1 MPDKPRP
8 PAAPPAPAS
17 PAERDA
23 EAHLREALGMHRL
36 TEGEEFIDDDTF
48 SKIHRAP
55 PPLEED
61 ELLLEEVVTV
71 LPPRG
76 APTQPPAARRPATPT
91 PQDVADLE
99 ARLHCGR
106 DRDEVARAALALA
119 RAYASAAGLLVV
131 NRDVIAG
138 LAGDGDGIARRL
150 DGIMIAG
157 EARTLFAGPLQSGRP
172 HRGPGPRRGN
182 DARLLRAM
190 GRVDV
195 REVLIVPIAIRERVV
210 NLLYADNGSS
220 ALGDTSAA
228 ALVELGACLSRAYE
242 RLILERRTES
252 DRG

>member
-1 MPDKPRP
+1 MPDTPRP
-8 PAAPPAPAS
+8 PVAPPGPDTPDEPDS
-17 PAERDA
+17 
-23 EAHLREALGMHRL
+23 EAQLREALGMRRL
-36 TEGEEFIDDDTF
+36 TKGEEFIDDDTF

-55 PPLEED
+55 PPLEDD
-61 ELLLEEVVTV
+61 ELLLEEVVTE

-76 APTQPPAARRPATPT
+76 APTQAPTAHRPATPT

-106 DRDEVARAALALA
+106 NRDQVARAALALA
-119 RAYASAAGLLVV
+119 RAYACAAGLLVV

-138 LAGDGDGIARRL
+138 LVGDGDGIARRL

-157 EARTLFAGPLQSGRP
+157 DARTLFAEPLQSGRP

-190 GRVDV
+190 GRSDV
-195 REVLIVPIAIRERVV
+195 REVLIVPIAIRGRVV
-210 NLLYADNGSS
+210 NLLYADNGPS

-228 ALVELGACLSRAYE
+228 ALIELGTCLSRAYQ
-242 RLILERRTES
+242 RLILERRADS
-252 DRG
+252 ASG